1 MINQQPVKLWVY
13 ISLVVNVCAAVLT
26 QQKGFYSTAIVRPES
41 HHGVMGSNGTLKM
54 TPQVKNLRSL
64 KKRIGRSPTSWIQFQ
79 CIRKKSGQE
88 ANDEAR

>member
-54 TPQVKNLRSL
+54 TPQVK
-64 KKRIGRSPTSWIQFQ
+64 KKKIFVP
-79 CIRKKSGQE
+79 
-88 ANDEAR
+88 